1 MKRPFR
7 IILPALAAVA
17 LLTLS
22 AVAGM
27 LAFWGGENED
37 PGPDM
42 GLLFLPDE
50 EETAAASSPAEQE
63 PSTEPE
69 NETEQPEQT
78 APPQENPGPTDTE
91 EASTDAVRPDEED
104 GWGDEARLVRFSV
117 GGNKLVVQMEDHPAA
132 QAFYEILP
140 LELNFSDYN
149 RTEKIAY
156 LEEELPTDGAP
167 DNCDPKVGDLCYYIP
182 WGNLCFFY
190 EDFRRS
196 ESLVPLGGIVSG
208 EELLEQLDTARSVWA
223 EAADELKKS

>member
-17 LLTLS
+17 LLTLL

-27 LAFWGGENED
+27 LALWGGENED

-50 EETAAASSPAEQE
+50 VETEDDSSPVEQE

-69 NETEQPEQT
+69 NETEQSEQS
-78 APPQENPGPTDTE
+78 APPQENPALTDTE
-91 EASTDAVRPDEED
+91 ESSTDAVRPDEED
-104 GWGDEARLVRFSV
+104 GWGDEACLVRFSL
-117 GGNKLVVQMEDHPAA
+117 GDTELVVQLEDPPAA
-132 QAFYEILP
+132 QAFYEMLP

-156 LEEELPTDGAP
+156 LDEELPTEGAP
-167 DNCDPKVGDLCYYIP
+167 DNCDPEVGDLCYYIP

-190 EDFRRS
+190 EDFRQS
-196 ESLVPLGGIVSG
+196 ESLVPLGSIVSG
-208 EELLEQLDTARSVWA
+208 EELLEQMDTARSVLA
-223 EAADELKKS
+223 EAADE

>member
-17 LLTLS
+17 LLTLL
-22 AVAGM
+22 AVTGM
-27 LAFWGGENED
+27 LTLWGGENED

-50 EETAAASSPAEQE
+50 EETEDDSSPAEQE

-69 NETEQPEQT
+69 NETEQSEQP
-78 APPQENPGPTDTE
+78 APPQENPGHTDTE
-91 EASTDAVRPDEED
+91 EWSTDAVRPDEED
-104 GWGDEARLVRFSV
+104 GWGDEACLVRFSF
-117 GGNKLVVQMEDHPAA
+117 GDTELVVQMEDHPAA
-132 QAFYEILP
+132 QAFYEMLP

-156 LEEELPTDGAP
+156 LEEELPTERSP
-167 DNCDPKVGDLCYYIP
+167 DNCDPEVGDLCYYIP

-190 EDFRRS
+190 EDFRQS
-196 ESLVPLGGIVSG
+196 ESLVPLGSIVSG
-208 EELLEQLDTARSVWA
+208 EELLEQLDTARSVLA
-223 EAADELKKS
+223 EAADDLKKT